1 VVDIPTSRLVRHI
14 PFASLAIHTRLRIN
28 VFLRAPPAPYRTA
41 VVLSKLY
48 PQTAS
53 PSSNTHF
60 PTRTLTL
67 TILAILPYAFAAGTC
82 ASSGSLSWPPV
93 GECNVPNKYPTAVQT
108 CRACCLNDQPCF
120 TACLKAAGIGAR
132 DTAQGETEAREVAG
146 RAVALTCATNEGC
159 YRYTDGSLLCL
170 NLGTGMYF
178 LTHVYLCHHREN
190 GKLTMF
196 VNRIVPR

>member
-1 VVDIPTSRLVRHI
+1 MAENKGISTCS
-14 PFASLAIHTRLRIN
+14 
-28 VFLRAPPAPYRTA
+28 YRT
-41 VVLSKLY
+41 VSHIVLLSNLY
-48 PQTAS
+48 AQTTS
-53 PSSNTHF
+53 PSSKMHF
-60 PTRTLTL
+60 SNPALPLILLTL
-67 TILAILPYAFAAGTC
+67 LPSAFAAGTC

-132 DTAQGETEAREVAG
+132 NTAQGKTEAREVAG
-146 RAVALTCATNEGC
+146 RAVALTCGTNEGC

-178 LTHVYLCHHREN
+178 LTHVHLCHHR
-190 GKLTMF
+190 
-196 VNRIVPR
+196 